1 MITIKNKNIVNAVKG
16 SAAKS
21 TPVKAASVEAQKVV
35 APVAQDVHGAPL
47 IIEVKDVKGNVLG
60 TLTADYRTFSTGSKG
75 YYVSGK
81 IPGQGVDRL
90 QVSGNM
96 VIIGSKNQ

>member
-1 MITIKNKNIVNAVKG
+1 MITIKNKNIAAAVKG
-16 SAAKS
+16 TAVK
-21 TPVKAASVEAQKVV
+21 PKAAPIEPLKV
-35 APVAQDVHGAPL
+35 APVITHNEPL
-47 IIEVKDVKGNVLG
+47 VIEVKDVKGNVLG
-60 TLTADYRTFSTGSKG
+60 TLNADYRTFSTGSKG

-81 IPGQGVDRL
+81 IPGVNTDRL

>member
-1 MITIKNKNIVNAVKG
+1 MIIIKNKNAVKG
-16 SAAKS
+16 VAAKP
-21 TPVKAASVEAQKVV
+21 TTVKTAPVKAQEV
-35 APVAQDVHGAPL
+35 APVIAHNEPL
-47 IIEVKDVKGNVLG
+47 VVEVKDMKGNVLG
-60 TLTADYRTFSTGSKG
+60 TLNADYRTFSTGSKG

-81 IPGQGVDRL
+81 IPGVNTDRL

>member
-1 MITIKNKNIVNAVKG
+1 MITVKGNKNIAKAVRDTIREAIPATPAKEVQVVPVV
-16 SAAKS
+16 SAHN
-21 TPVKAASVEAQKVV
+21 E
-35 APVAQDVHGAPL
+35 PL

-60 TLTADYRTFSTGSKG
+60 TLNADYRTFSTGSKG

-96 VIIGSKNQ
+96 VIIGSKNH